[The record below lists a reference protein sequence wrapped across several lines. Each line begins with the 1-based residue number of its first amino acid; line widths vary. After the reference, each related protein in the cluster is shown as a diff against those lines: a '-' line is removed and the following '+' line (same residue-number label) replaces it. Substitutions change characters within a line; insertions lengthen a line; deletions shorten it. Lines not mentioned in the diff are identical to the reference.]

1 MNNDSPNDKGTD
13 HIRGI
18 GRAFMES
25 DSLKKL
31 KKKRG
36 SEMHEENVATEQLIG
51 ITEESQE
58 ELMSV
63 STVFPFK
70 LFPDT
75 VTVDRQKVSIIHRD
89 FFRTAN
95 NVSVKIG
102 DVLNVESHVGP
113 FLGSIRLYSKYFV
126 DNYHEVSSLSR
137 EDAIKLHQLLQG
149 YMIAHEKEIDC
160 SEIDKHQLVAL
171 LNELGHPQE
180 A

>member
-1 MNNDSPNDKGTD
+1 MN
-13 HIRGI
+13 
-18 GRAFMES
+18 
-25 DSLKKL
+25 
-31 KKKRG
+31 
-36 SEMHEENVATEQLIG
+36 
-51 ITEESQE
+51 
-58 ELMSV
+58 V

-75 VTVDRQKVSIIHRD
+75 VSIDRQKVSIIHRD

-95 NVSVKIG
+95 IISVKIG

-126 DNYHEVSSLSR
+126 DNFHEVHNLTR
-137 EDAIKLHQLLQG
+137 DDAVKLHKLLQG

-160 SEIDKHQLVAL
+160 SEIDKEQLVTL
-171 LNELGHPQE
+171 LNELGHPTE